1 MGQIKLD
8 KEDVKLIKEL
18 LSLNK
23 LYDREIAQMFGV
35 SRKHI
40 NAIKLKQRWNYNY
53 GEETEKSNKEAIV
66 TEFEKRRAGIY
77 GFDKGTV

>member
-40 NAIKLKQRWNYNY
+40 NAIKLKQRWNYDY
-53 GEETEKSNKEAIV
+53 GQETETSIKEAIV
-66 TEFEKRRAGIY
+66 GEFEKRRVGIY
-77 GFDKGTV
+77 GFDKGAM